1 MENVLTPKQLKF
13 AQQVASGQ
21 PLSDAYRI
29 AYSAQAM
36 KRHSIHVEA
45 SRIMKLKPVKDKVAS
60 LVAESDKRIVNDRIA
75 KREAVLEELTR
86 LMQEGQ
92 PSDTAK
98 IRAAELLGKHHGIFA
113 ERVVI
118 EPPEKSSDELV
129 DEINQILKAVG
140 DP

>member
-1 MENVLTPKQLKF
+1 MTPKQLKF
-13 AQQVASGQ
+13 AQMVANGQ
-21 PLSDAYRI
+21 QLSDAYRA
-29 AYSAQAM
+29 AYAAQAM
-36 KRHSIHVEA
+36 KPSSVHVEA

-118 EPPEKSSDELV
+118 EPPEKTSDELAA
-129 DEINQILKAVG
+129 EINQILKAAG